1 MLFFLTLLSL
11 SEHIGF
17 GWGYLVASVLITAM
31 TTGYVAAATGLA
43 RVTGTVA
50 FILILLYANLY
61 TILYLDRYSLLV
73 GTGLLIVLL
82 AGLMVATYRLNRTG

>member
-1 MLFFLTLLSL
+1 M
-11 SEHIGF
+11 
-17 GWGYLVASVLITAM
+17 ASVLITAM

-50 FILILLYANLY
+50 FILILLYASLY